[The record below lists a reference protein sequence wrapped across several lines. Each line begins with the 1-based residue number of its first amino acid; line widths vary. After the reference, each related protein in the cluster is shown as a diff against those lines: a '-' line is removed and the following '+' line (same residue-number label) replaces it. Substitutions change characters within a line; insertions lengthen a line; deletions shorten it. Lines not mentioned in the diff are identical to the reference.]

1 MSTCKHALHNLADYH
16 DGTLPGQ
23 EAQAVAEHLAGCDA
37 CTATDRD
44 LRRTVSLLNH
54 LPMPEPRLDL
64 WPEFSTKMDAI
75 EPEMRLSPALRV
87 KMWWRRGMAHI
98 AEGLVLY
105 THALADRTLARME
118 RHLIRD
124 PFQAID

>member
-1 MSTCKHALHNLADYH
+1 MVVVE
-16 DGTLPGQ
+16 Q
-23 EAQAVAEHLAGCDA
+23 EL
-37 CTATDRD
+37 
-44 LRRTVSLLNH
+44 
-54 LPMPEPRLDL
+54 
-64 WPEFSTKMDAI
+64 
-75 EPEMRLSPALRV
+75 RLSPGVRV

-124 PFQAID
+124 PFRAMD

>member
-1 MSTCKHALHNLADYH
+1 MSCKHTLHQLAEYH
-16 DGTLPGQ
+16 DGALP
-23 EAQAVAEHLAGCDA
+23 EAETQAIGEHLAGCPA
-37 CTATDRD
+37 CADTDRD

-64 WPEFSTKMDAI
+64 WQEFAPKMAAM
-75 EPEMRLSPALRV
+75 EAQMSLSPAVRV

-105 THALADRTLARME
+105 THAVANRTLARME

-124 PFQAID
+124 PFQAFD

>member
-1 MSTCKHALHNLADYH
+1 MSNCKHTLHRLAEYH
-16 DGTLPGQ
+16 DGLLPEP
-23 EAQAVAEHLAGCDA
+23 EAQAIGRHLSECDA
-37 CTATDRD
+37 CSGTDRD
-44 LRRTVSLLNH
+44 LRRTVSLLSH

-64 WPEFSTKMDAI
+64 WPEFSAQMDTL
-75 EPEMRLSPALRV
+75 EQELRLSYVSRV

-124 PFQAID
+124 PFRAVD